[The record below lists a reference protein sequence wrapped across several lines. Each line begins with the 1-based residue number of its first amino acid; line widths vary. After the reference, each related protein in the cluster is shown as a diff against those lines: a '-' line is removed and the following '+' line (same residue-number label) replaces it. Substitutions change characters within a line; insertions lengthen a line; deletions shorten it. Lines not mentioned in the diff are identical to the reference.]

1 MTAQPIHHHEPE
13 RVPRNA
19 NGIADA
25 LTGARRAEFYR
36 ELLAAAPE
44 EAESVL
50 KRWWCEAMLDTDPA
64 GDRITAA
71 ALDGTLPTTALADA
85 IERRRQAGLPVE

>member
-1 MTAQPIHHHEPE
+1 MTAQPIQPHEPE

-19 NGIADA
+19 EGIAAA
-25 LTGARRAEFYR
+25 LDGERRMEFYR

-44 EAESVL
+44 EAERVL

-64 GDRITAA
+64 GDRLTAA
-71 ALDGTLPTTALADA
+71 ALDGRLPTAEVGDIVA
-85 IERRRQAGLPVE
+85 RRRQAGLPVE